1 MWSAG
6 AAPKRRFEKEV
17 QQSAGF
23 GMFGEQPAC
32 ARTAV
37 QSVTRRN
44 PGGDAHR
51 DYLGS
56 GVGVVGVRFDA
67 TFMVCE

>member
-1 MWSAG
+1 MCEDSG
-6 AAPKRRFEKEV
+6 
-17 QQSAGF
+17 
-23 GMFGEQPAC
+23 
-32 ARTAV
+32 
-37 QSVTRRN
+37 SVCHRRN
-44 PGGDAHR
+44 PGGGEPDAHR